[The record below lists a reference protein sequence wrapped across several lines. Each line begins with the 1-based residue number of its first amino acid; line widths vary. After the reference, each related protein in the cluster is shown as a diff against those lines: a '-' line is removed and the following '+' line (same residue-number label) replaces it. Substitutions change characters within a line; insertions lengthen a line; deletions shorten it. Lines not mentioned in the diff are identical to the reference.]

1 MQRFILRFPGGAA
14 APEGQA
20 GMIKRRCR
28 VIDESKKMFLIEAE
42 QADVNRLLADLP
54 GWKMS
59 KEVQYGVPEPPQ
71 PVLKP
76 PNSDKI

>member
-20 GMIKRRCR
+20 GIIKRHCR

-42 QADVNRLLADLP
+42 EADVDRLLADLP
-54 GWKMS
+54 GWKLS
-59 KEVQYGVPEPPQ
+59 KEVQYGLPETPLSVKRQ
-71 PVLKP
+71 